1 MKNRTRSSKLEFC
14 SLPCL
19 LRAVS
24 RQETTATKKIRNETT
39 LHTPTHHTI
48 CVGDGSQR
56 TSERQCV
63 SVVGCAGGGAEGA
76 VGRRSSIVRER
87 VTVKPLSLVLTSVS
101 ISETPFP
108 DTSDQCECLR
118 HRYVHQ

>member
-56 TSERQCV
+56 TGERQCV
-63 SVVGCAGGGAEGA
+63 SVVGCAGGG
-76 VGRRSSIVRER
+76 GRRGPLGGGPRSSANVS
-87 VTVKPLSLVLTSVS
+87 LSNL
-101 ISETPFP
+101 
-108 DTSDQCECLR
+108 CLLF
-118 HRYVHQ
+118 

>member
-56 TSERQCV
+56 TRERQCV
-63 SVVGCAGGGAEGA
+63 SVVGCAGGGGGG
-76 VGRRSSIVRER
+76 GRWEEVLDRPRTCHCQTFVSCSDVSVHFRDTLSGHFRSMRMSK
-87 VTVKPLSLVLTSVS
+87 T
-101 ISETPFP
+101 
-108 DTSDQCECLR
+108 
-118 HRYVHQ
+118 